1 MPGVCAPAPAER
13 FVTGLP
19 AAAEASEAVTNEQ
32 ASTELT
38 WAPFVGLGVVPVEEF
53 EVELADP
60 PHAATSR
67 QTVRRNMRAI
77 TMGP

>member
-1 MPGVCAPAPAER
+1 M
-13 FVTGLP
+13 LP
-19 AAAEASEAVTNEQ
+19 AAAEASAAVTNEQ

-38 WAPFVGLGVVPVEEF
+38 WAPFVGLGVAPADEL

-60 PHAATSR
+60 PHAATSK
-67 QTVRRNMRAI
+67 QTVTRDMRPI

>member
-13 FVTGLP
+13 FVTVLP
-19 AAAEASEAVTNEQ
+19 AAADASAAVTNEQ

-38 WAPFVGLGVVPVEEF
+38 WAPLVGLGVAPVEEF
-53 EVELADP
+53 EVEPADP

-67 QTVRRNMRAI
+67 QTVRRDMRAI